1 MIGARGSS
9 LLALLLVSHGFG
21 PDTRAGECAKI
32 ARAVNAR
39 LDRVEAAYRA
49 APPSKADWT
58 GIANQYKALARELR
72 SRKIVDPRLVPM
84 MKEYA
89 LLADLAAN
97 NAMIVA
103 GAQRNGKPLEQPLAV
118 LRQQAEQHARLS
130 QRIDRTCRSQ

>member
-9 LLALLLVSHGFG
+9 LLALLLLSNGCG

-39 LDRVEAAYRA
+39 LERVEAAYRA
-49 APPSKADWT
+49 APPSKVDWT
-58 GIANQYKALARELR
+58 EIADLYRSLAEDLKN
-72 SRKIVDPRLVPM
+72 RKIEDTRLVPM
-84 MKEYA
+84 VKEYT
-89 LLADLAAN
+89 LLVDLAAN
-97 NAMIVA
+97 NAMMVA